1 MEIKI
6 QVRVYEMVDSP
17 PAINKRRATEW
28 PACVLNWVFLVPR
41 FALPF
46 AGAGLIATLTP
57 ATAPVLVLVI
67 PSVIAPGFAPGLGFL
82 AALLLI
88 ALGHGGFAG
97 EFHAAFLVHA
107 EAFDPDFIA
116 HLNNVFSR
124 LAE

>member
-1 MEIKI
+1 MIRAAATK
-6 QVRVYEMVDSP
+6 QKGGP
-17 PAINKRRATEW
+17 PGGPTVSETG
-28 PACVLNWVFLVPR
+28 FHLVPVL
-41 FALPF
+41 ALPF
-46 AGAGLIATLTP
+46 ADAGLIATLTP
-57 ATAPVLVLVI
+57 AAAPVLILVI